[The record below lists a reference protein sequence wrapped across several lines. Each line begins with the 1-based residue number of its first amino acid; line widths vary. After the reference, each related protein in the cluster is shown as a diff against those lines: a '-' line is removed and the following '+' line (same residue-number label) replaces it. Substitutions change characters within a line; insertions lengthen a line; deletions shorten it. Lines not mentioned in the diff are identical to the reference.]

1 MEGEEE
7 EIVGPFHRI
16 SARTR
21 RMATR
26 MASAL
31 ASSDNR
37 TQIAAAAAAAAT
49 SIDHIHGVVLSTND
63 QIAQTTKCNDLAFSR
78 TELQWFTMIINSVY
92 LCRELAIRHTV
103 DTFNRAE

>member
-37 TQIAAAAAAAAT
+37 TQTQRIAKEMWT
-49 SIDHIHGVVLSTND
+49 L
-63 QIAQTTKCNDLAFSR
+63 K
-78 TELQWFTMIINSVY
+78 VY
-92 LCRELAIRHTV
+92 FDGPIGQCP
-103 DTFNRAE
+103 

>member
-1 MEGEEE
+1 MAEAADQPKSARKAPHGLSAPR
-7 EIVGPFHRI
+7 ISLAIRRRRRSRSPLPGWRGRRRRSVGPFHRI

-37 TQIAAAAAAAAT
+37 TQ
-49 SIDHIHGVVLSTND
+49 
-63 QIAQTTKCNDLAFSR
+63 
-78 TELQWFTMIINSVY
+78 VY
-92 LCRELAIRHTV
+92 FDGPVGLCP
-103 DTFNRAE
+103 